1 MPPRPQA
8 DVRIRKIIP
17 DCLALEA
24 IIPHTVSVAQP
35 NQEKTMKTVKVTIT
49 DEDGVVQ
56 DRFLVEVPNATTAAK
71 ASTEIFEYLSMK
83 FELPDS

>member
-1 MPPRPQA
+1 
-8 DVRIRKIIP
+8 
-17 DCLALEA
+17 
-24 IIPHTVSVAQP
+24 
-35 NQEKTMKTVKVTIT
+35 MKTVKVTIT